1 MKTTVMALFA
11 VLAILIV
18 LALLQGQATFNQAW
32 RASLGQLLKFLPI
45 LVIAILVAGFTETL
59 IPEGVIKTWLSDASG
74 WRGLALGW
82 FAGVITP
89 GGSIIGLPLIAALY
103 KSGVGLSVLMTY
115 STSLATL
122 SLLRIPLEGRT
133 VGSWRRELKKD
144 SVTLALHFF
153 RAVNRAEY
161 RLIEEAAE
169 RYGAFLE
176 KKVELA

>member
-82 FAGVITP
+82 FAGVITS

-122 SLLRIPLEGRT
+122 SLLRIPLEVGFYGWRLT
-133 VGSWRRELKKD
+133 VIRI
-144 SVTLALHFF
+144 LASLVLPLIAGVLTQLLVPMLE
-153 RAVNRAEY
+153 RAP
-161 RLIEEAAE
+161 
-169 RYGAFLE
+169 
-176 KKVELA
+176 K